1 MKEIP
6 QSEMIEI
13 LEEAAEND
21 SYRRYGSCIAYLKAI
36 DPIEWVKIVVLHY
49 GY

>member
-13 LEEAAEND
+13 LEEVAEND

-36 DPIEWVKIVVLHY
+36 DPSEWENIDVLHY
-49 GY
+49 G